1 MGSRWRLNGGKSHN
15 DYDSWWWLKFTQKKY
30 IKKANF
36 TMFHLSELVNNASRS
51 YLLLEGWEIKERE
64 PFTESVR
71 NFI

>member
-1 MGSRWRLNGGKSHN
+1 M
-15 DYDSWWWLKFTQKKY
+15 
-30 IKKANF
+30 KKANF

-51 YLLLEGWEIKERE
+51 YLQLEEWEIKERE